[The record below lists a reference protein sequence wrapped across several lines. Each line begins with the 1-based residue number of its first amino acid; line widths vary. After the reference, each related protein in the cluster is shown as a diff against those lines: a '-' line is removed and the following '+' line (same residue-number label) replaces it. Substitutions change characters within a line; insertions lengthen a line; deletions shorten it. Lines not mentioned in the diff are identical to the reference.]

1 MKSLNTLIESSLDL
15 KATAVRRTIMDMR
28 AQEEEA
34 RIAQKQADQ
43 DAYAAAEAEK
53 VVAAEG
59 GVIVEEFEGAASQNR
74 GL

>member
-59 GVIVEEFEGAASQNR
+59 GVNVEEFEGAASKNR

>member
-1 MKSLNTLIESSLDL
+1 
-15 KATAVRRTIMDMR
+15 MDMR

-53 VVAAEG
+53 VVAAER
-59 GVIVEEFEGAASQNR
+59 GVSVEEFEGAASQNR